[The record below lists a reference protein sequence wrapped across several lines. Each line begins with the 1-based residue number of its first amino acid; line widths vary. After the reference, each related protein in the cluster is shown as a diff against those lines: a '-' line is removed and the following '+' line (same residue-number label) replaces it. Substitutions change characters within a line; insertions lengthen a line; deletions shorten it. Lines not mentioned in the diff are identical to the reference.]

1 MVVDSTATEVCS
13 AVAEERTRSGAE
25 FAGVWIFDKS
35 ASFSFPTEE
44 LELIPMDVSAPLDDS
59 IKEGFMLEVDTTS
72 VTVGREMLMEEVS
85 VEGIVEATDGAVVP
99 VSTGGS
105 RVTVFSACS
114 RASWNRNR
122 LIREKNRKGLS

>member
-1 MVVDSTATEVCS
+1 MAVESTATEVCS
-13 AVAEERTRSGAE
+13 AVAEEGTRSGSE
-25 FAGVWIFDKS
+25 FAGAWRFDRS

-72 VTVGREMLMEEVS
+72 VAVGREVLMQEVS

-99 VSTGGS
+99 ISTGGS
-105 RVTVFSACS
+105 WVAVFSDCS
-114 RASWNRNR
+114 RAS
-122 LIREKNRKGLS
+122 